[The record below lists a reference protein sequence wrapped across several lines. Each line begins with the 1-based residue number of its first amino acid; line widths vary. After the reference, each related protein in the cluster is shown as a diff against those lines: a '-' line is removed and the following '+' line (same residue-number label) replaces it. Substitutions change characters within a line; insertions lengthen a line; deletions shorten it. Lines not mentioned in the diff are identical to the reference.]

1 MLNINL
7 QMECSSF
14 LNTCRSG
21 SIATFSSSP
30 FWITFI
36 REQFPVKSWNSNHE
50 YQMSSDVSGFHDWKI
65 LCFSATLSKNGKV
78 KLLNE
83 WRHEISFNSAWT
95 HRNQEIWKVH
105 WYKKGIEL
113 INVKLKKFIQ
123 LEINLLALARWN
135 YTYMVCSKNSVLT
148 TWDVFKNQNIL

>member
-1 MLNINL
+1 M
-7 QMECSSF
+7 Q
-14 LNTCRSG
+14 SG
-21 SIATFSSSP
+21 SIATFLSSS
-30 FWITFI
+30 FWTIFI
-36 REQFPVKSWNSNHE
+36 REQFLLKSWNSNHE
-50 YQMSSDVSGFHDWKI
+50 HQMSFDVSGFQDWKI

-83 WRHEISFNSAWT
+83 WWHEISFNSAWT

-113 INVKLKKFIQ
+113 INEKLKKSIQ

-135 YTYMVCSKNSVLT
+135 YTYMVCSKNLVLT

>member
-1 MLNINL
+1 MQSGSTATFLS
-7 QMECSSF
+7 SSF
-14 LNTCRSG
+14 WT
-21 SIATFSSSP
+21 I
-30 FWITFI
+30 FI
-36 REQFPVKSWNSNHE
+36 REQCLLKSWNSKQEH
-50 YQMSSDVSGFHDWKI
+50 QMSFDVSGFQDWKS

-83 WRHEISFNSAWT
+83 WWHEISFNSAWT

-113 INVKLKKFIQ
+113 INEKLKKSIQ

-135 YTYMVCSKNSVLT
+135 YTYMVCSKKLSINYT
-148 TWDVFKNQNIL
+148 GCF